1 MSLTAIRDP
10 NFSDATLTLEYGRAY
25 RDDDEP
31 DDNRFSLVGSF
42 QF

>member
-1 MSLTAIRDP
+1 MPRST
-10 NFSDATLTLEYGRAY
+10 FEFGRAY

-31 DDNRFSLVGSF
+31 DDNRFTLVGSF